1 MNTSKPSPQEL
12 PSGLKSPKP
21 KPARASKKSPRPA
34 RRHGPVLLELT
45 YALFVIIV
53 IGVGLSIA
61 LLSWLAGADLLM
73 IVVRTGSAFLVTGL
87 LLWVVYWQIANG
99 MVEVRRQQL
108 LDEAEKQKAARAAA
122 QAAQAET
129 AQSTMEFEA

>member
-1 MNTSKPSPQEL
+1 MNTSKPS
-12 PSGLKSPKP
+12 KSKS
-21 KPARASKKSPRPA
+21 ARAAKKTSRPA
-34 RRHGPVLLELT
+34 RRHAPVLLELT
-45 YALFVIIV
+45 YALFTIIV
-53 IGVGLSIA
+53 MIVGVSIA

-99 MVEVRRQQL
+99 MVEMRRQQL
-108 LDEAEKQKAARAAA
+108 LEEAEKEKTARIAQAAA
-122 QAAQAET
+122 QAAAQAEA

>member
-1 MNTSKPSPQEL
+1 MNTSKPYPQEL

-108 LDEAEKQKAARAAA
+108 LDEAERQKAARAAA